1 MPTVNETTPKRRTI
15 CGICQE
21 PVYFV
26 EKEYNPSPVQ
36 RFADRI
42 LKTDPLHEG
51 KVFYGF
57 CHLHCKGNWRF
68 YKKTKSGKMLLIK
81 KVTKDNA
88 RIVETRIGMLK
99 V

>member
-1 MPTVNETTPKRRTI
+1 MSTVNKTTPGRRPV

-51 KVFYGF
+51 QVFYGF
-57 CHLHCKGNWRF
+57 CNLNCKGSWRL
-68 YKKTKSGKMLLIK
+68 YRKVKSGKMFLIK
-81 KVTKDNA
+81 EVTKNNV
-88 RIVETRIGMLK
+88 RIIETRIGMLK